1 MNTAFFWK
9 KHYCRRVLIVEM
21 LKHPFHNIMYR
32 CTFLILLCIDYF
44 IGNGLVDI
52 LHKSI
57 CKLICFTRKSI
68 REEEKLR
75 SSHIEVEDT
84 VSLSVLVTEIV
95 LLSLMIK
102 VSIFNILTINVTQL
116 FNLNFGRWIESKL
129 LAKNWASYIK
139 SSSTGF
145 TPEQLLHLIAGTGSN
160 MQGVL

>member
-1 MNTAFFWK
+1 
-9 KHYCRRVLIVEM
+9 M
-21 LKHPFHNIMYR
+21 LKHPFRNIMFK

-57 CKLICFTRKSI
+57 CKLVCFTRKSI

-75 SSHIEVEDT
+75 SSHMVEDNT

-102 VSIFNILTINVTQL
+102 VSILNTQS
-116 FNLNFGRWIESKL
+116 FNLNFGRCIESKL
-129 LAKNWASYIK
+129 LAKNWASYRK

-145 TPEQLLHLIAGTGSN
+145 TPEQLLHLIAAY
-160 MQGVL
+160 L